1 MRVLYGRCANIDTD
15 YERTQ
20 AMIDTVEE
28 REEAALRV
36 WRPHRQIA
44 FGRRDARSDN
54 YGRACEAARERGYA
68 VRERD
73 VGGRA
78 VAYTGRTVAV
88 AAATP
93 VEDAR
98 GAIQARYDD
107 ASDRLQDALARLG
120 IDATTGEPPDSFCP
134 GSHSLQSG
142 GKIVGIA
149 QRVHR
154 QVAVVAA
161 IVLVTDHDA
170 IRKVLDPVYDALG
183 IPFDPDSVGSVARA
197 GGTTDPE
204 AVIGAITDAFVGD
217 HDTTVKQVEAGE

>member
-15 YERTQ
+15 YERTR
-20 AMIDTVEE
+20 AMTNTVEE
-28 REEAALRV
+28 REETALRV

-44 FGRRDARSDN
+44 FGRRDARSDS
-54 YGRACEAARERGYA
+54 YGRAREAARERGYA
-68 VRERD
+68 VRERE

-88 AAATP
+88 AVATP

-107 ASDRLQDALARLG
+107 ASDRLRDALARLG
-120 IDATTGEPPDSFCP
+120 VDATTGEPPDAFCP
-134 GSHSLQSG
+134 GTHSLQSG

-154 QVAVVAA
+154 HVAVVAA
-161 IVLVTDHDA
+161 IVLITDHDA
-170 IRKVLDPVYDALG
+170 IQRVLDPVYDALG
-183 IPFDPDSVGSVARA
+183 VPFDPDSVGSVARA

-204 AVIGAITDAFVGD
+204 AVIGAITDAFAGDRDVTVEHVG
-217 HDTTVKQVEAGE
+217 AGE